1 MQAIILAAGMGKR
14 LKELTQDRTK
24 CMVQVNGVAL
34 IDRMLHQIERRHL
47 SRIVIVVGYE
57 GEKLMEYIDT
67 LGIRTPIVYVHNP
80 IYDKTNNIYSLA
92 LAKDYLCQDDTLL
105 FESDLIFE
113 DSVIDQLLDD
123 PRETLALVDKYKS
136 WMDGT
141 CVKLGA
147 DVPYCLMRRT
157 ALSEGIGEILT
168 PVAPLPDCPIL
179 IAKPSISVS
188 TRYVYEHLKLNEE
201 TLHPDVDGIVSALK
215 VKDLY
220 GVTDRLGNVLE
231 TVTIPEHPV
240 IADIKQQMMQSG
252 AVNALMSGS
261 GPTVFG
267 IFDDEDKAKK
277 AFEDMKASG
286 LARQIYL
293 TRPFNQKIKGTR
305 KNQRKR

>member
-1 MQAIILAAGMGKR
+1 M
-14 LKELTQDRTK
+14 
-24 CMVQVNGVAL
+24 
-34 IDRMLHQIERRHL
+34 
-47 SRIVIVVGYE
+47 
-57 GEKLMEYIDT
+57 
-67 LGIRTPIVYVHNP
+67 
-80 IYDKTNNIYSLA
+80 
-92 LAKDYLCQDDTLL
+92 
-105 FESDLIFE
+105 
-113 DSVIDQLLDD
+113 
-123 PRETLALVDKYKS
+123 
-136 WMDGT
+136 
-141 CVKLGA
+141 
-147 DVPYCLMRRT
+147 
-157 ALSEGIGEILT
+157 
-168 PVAPLPDCPIL
+168 
-179 IAKPSISVS
+179 S

-201 TLHPDVDGIVSALK
+201 ILHPDVDGIVSALK
-215 VKDLY
+215 AKDLY

-293 TRPFNQKIKGTR
+293 TRPFNQKIKSTR